1 MGMVVRGRNSAASS
15 RAPRRISGPLYPT
28 GRARAGAGEAGPGL
42 RQIKS
47 KERNCRLSKSTSLRH
62 HLPPCGEQVVSEVRA
77 ARSAWAK
84 LTDISRFPGEPT
96 NAATMASEDI
106 AKLAETLAKTQVA
119 GGQLSFK
126 GKSLKLNTAD
136 DAKDVIKEIED
147 FDGLEALRLEGNT
160 VGVEAARVIAKALE
174 KKSELK
180 RCHWSDMFTGR
191 LRSEIPPALGLIT
204 AGAQLVELD
213 LSDNAFGPDGVR
225 GFEALLKSS
234 TCFTLHELKLNNCG
248 MGIGGGKILAAALT
262 ECHRKSSAQGKPL
275 ALKVFV
281 AGRNRLENDGATALA
296 EAFGII
302 GTLEE
307 VHMPQNG
314 INHPGVTA
322 LAQAFAINP
331 LLRVINLNDNTF
343 TEKGAMAMAKTL
355 TTLRQVEVIN
365 FGDCLVRSKGAV
377 AIADAIRGGL
387 PKLKELN
394 LSFGEIKRE
403 AALSVAEA
411 LADKAELEKLDLN
424 GNMLGEEGC
433 EQLQEVLEGFNIAA
447 GEDDEDEDEE
457 EEEEEEEGEED
468 EDEEEEDEDEEEEP
482 QQEEQGEESSTPS
495 RKVPGPNSGEPAPV
509 LSSPPPADV
518 STFLAF
524 PSPEKLLRLGPKSSL
539 LIAQQ
544 TDTSDP
550 EKVVSAFLKV
560 SSVFKDEASVRTAV
574 QDAVDALMKKA
585 FSSSAFNS
593 NAFLTQLLIHMGL
606 LKSEDKIKAITN
618 LYGPLMTLNHVVQ
631 QDYFPK
637 ALAPLLLAFVT
648 KPNGALE
655 SCSFARHNLLQT
667 LYKV

>member
-1 MGMVVRGRNSAASS
+1 
-15 RAPRRISGPLYPT
+15 
-28 GRARAGAGEAGPGL
+28 
-42 RQIKS
+42 
-47 KERNCRLSKSTSLRH
+47 
-62 HLPPCGEQVVSEVRA
+62 
-77 ARSAWAK
+77 
-84 LTDISRFPGEPT
+84 
-96 NAATMASEDI
+96 MASEDI

-126 GKSLKLNTAD
+126 GKSLKLNTAE

-147 FDGLEALRLEGNT
+147 FEGLEALRLEGNT

-174 KKSELK
+174 KKAELK

-191 LRSEIPPALGLIT
+191 LRSEIPPAL
-204 AGAQLVELD
+204 
-213 LSDNAFGPDGVR
+213 
-225 GFEALLKSS
+225 
-234 TCFTLHELKLNNCG
+234 
-248 MGIGGGKILAAALT
+248 ILATALT

-343 TEKGAMAMAKTL
+343 TEKGAVAMAKTL
-355 TTLRQVEVIN
+355 KILRQVEVIN

-377 AIADAIRGGL
+377 AIAEAVRGGL

-394 LSFGEIKRE
+394 LSFCEIKKD
-403 AALSVAEA
+403 AALAVAEA
-411 LADKAELEKLDLN
+411 VADKSELEKLDLN
-424 GNMLGEEGC
+424 GNALGEEGC
-433 EQLQEVLEGFNIAA
+433 EQLQEVLEGFTMAQVLA
-447 GEDDEDEDEE
+447 SLSDDEGEDDEEEDDDEE
-457 EEEEEEEGEED
+457 E
-468 EDEEEEDEDEEEEP
+468 EDEEEEDEEEEGEEEEEP
-482 QQEEQGEESSTPS
+482 QQQGQGEASSTPS
-495 RKVPGPNSGEPAPV
+495 RKILDPNSGEPAPV
-509 LSSPPPADV
+509 LSPPPPVDV
-518 STFLAF
+518 ATFMAF
-524 PSPEKLLRLGPKSSL
+524 PSPEKLLRLGPKSSV

-560 SSVFKDEASVRTAV
+560 SSAFKDEASVRTAV

-585 FSSSAFNS
+585 FSSSSFNS
-593 NAFLTQLLIHMGL
+593 NAFLTRLLVHMGL
-606 LKSEDKIKAITN
+606 LKSEDKIKAIAN
-618 LYGPLMTLNHVVQ
+618 LYGPLMALNHMVQ